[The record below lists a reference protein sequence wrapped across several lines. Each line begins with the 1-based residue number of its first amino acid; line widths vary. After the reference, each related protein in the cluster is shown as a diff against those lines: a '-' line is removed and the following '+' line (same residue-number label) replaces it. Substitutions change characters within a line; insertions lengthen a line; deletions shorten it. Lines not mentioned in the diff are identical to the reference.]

1 MLMRFDPFR
10 EFDRLA
16 QGPFATKS
24 SMPLDVYR
32 HGDRFIV
39 RVDLPGMKPESIDLT
54 IEKNVLT
61 LKAERSWVPAD
72 GDEMIV
78 AERPQG
84 AFTRRLFLGDGLD
97 PDKIAAKY
105 EHGVLTVTVPV
116 AETAKARKVEIAVGE
131 RQPAIDVPTVS

>member
-10 EFDRLA
+10 ELDHLA
-16 QGPFATKS
+16 ESAFARRNWV
-24 SMPLDVYR
+24 PLDVYR

-39 RVDLPGMKPESIDLT
+39 RVDLPGIDPASIDLT

-61 LKAERSWVPAD
+61 LKAERSWTPDD

-84 AFTRRLFLGDGLD
+84 TFTRRLFLGEGLD
-97 PDKIAAKY
+97 SEKIAAKY

-131 RQPAIDVPTVS
+131 PQPVIDVPSAS